1 LALPLAAFVEG
12 VYFPHAENQKR
23 ASTARGYRQMWNS
36 QLKARCGNHRIRD
49 FRTSDGQKL
58 LLEIARQNP
67 GMLRGTLRNIRSLLS
82 AIFRLAIQRGYL
94 NGPNPIRE
102 VSIPTASEGA
112 DTYAYSLEEVTRL
125 LMHLPQ
131 PAYTI
136 AAVAAFTGLRRSE
149 LTGLTWQNYSGD
161 EISVTRSV
169 WEGHVNEPK
178 TRKSKAPVPVIA
190 PLRRILDAYREQCAR
205 KTGVMF
211 ATEKGTPLNLNNVL
225 NRMILPVLNV
235 CVSCRKPQGEH
246 VHADHDFERDPARPM
261 WHGWHAF
268 RRGLATNL
276 HRLGVAGKEIQSIL
290 RHANLSTT
298 MNIYVKSVS
307 ADSAAAMKMLE
318 SVVCTYCAPK
328 DAPSRDVVVN

>member
-1 LALPLAAFVEG
+1 
-12 VYFPHAENQKR
+12 
-23 ASTARGYRQMWNS
+23 
-36 QLKARCGNHRIRD
+36 
-49 FRTSDGQKL
+49 
-58 LLEIARQNP
+58 
-67 GMLRGTLRNIRSLLS
+67 MLRGTLRNIRSLLS

-149 LTGLTWQNYSGD
+149 LTGLTWENYSGD

-190 PLRRILDAYREQCAR
+190 PLRRILDAHREQCAR

-211 ATEKGTPLNLNNVL
+211 ATEKGTPLNLKNVL
-225 NRMILPVLNV
+225 NRMILPVLT
-235 CVSCRKPQGEH
+235 CVF
-246 VHADHDFERDPARPM
+246 HAANPKANTSMPITISS
-261 WHGWHAF
+261 A
-268 RRGLATNL
+268 
-276 HRLGVAGKEIQSIL
+276 IL
-290 RHANLSTT
+290 RVRCGTAG
-298 MNIYVKSVS
+298 MRSVGGWQPTS
-307 ADSAAAMKMLE
+307 IAWVWQARKFRAFCAML
-318 SVVCTYCAPK
+318 T
-328 DAPSRDVVVN
+328 